1 MGIRKIKLL
10 KEMGELKII
19 KELKI
24 LLEADIRKETI
35 VKPNMSREILLPM
48 ENFKK
53 MRVINILPKYLI
65 LKTAQ

>member
-10 KEMGELKII
+10 KEMGEMKII

>member
-1 MGIRKIKLL
+1 MGIRKIKLP
-10 KEMGELKII
+10 KEMGEMKII